1 MIAIPGYQIL
11 SLIYESSNSAVYRG
25 RRNQDNL
32 PVIIKILKQE
42 YPTEADIARY
52 QQEYEIASSLDSECS
67 VKAYEILPLKNT
79 LVMVLEDFGGESLRI
94 LMDSQKFTLLGFL
107 GLAIKIAESLGELHA
122 RNIIHKDI
130 NPSNI
135 VYNPVTG
142 ELKII
147 DFSIAMVLG
156 RTHASESGA
165 AKLSAHLEGTFAYM
179 SPEQTGRMNR
189 QLDYR
194 TDFYSLGA
202 TFYELLLG
210 ELPFT
215 SGDAMELVHAHIAKQ
230 PVPPHERLAEIPKA
244 MSDIVMKLM
253 AKNPEERYQSAWGL
267 KADLATCLEQ
277 LQGGGIISEFS
288 LGRQDIS
295 EKFQIPQKLYGR
307 QAEIDNLLAAFDR
320 VKQGATEMILVAGYS
335 GIGKSALVAAI
346 TSPIVREGGYFI
358 TGKFDQFQRSIPYS
372 AVVSAFSELVRLLLS
387 QSEAQLKQWREK
399 ILAALG
405 PNGQIIIDVIPE
417 VELIIGPQPPVP
429 ELKPAE
435 AQNRF
440 NFVFQNFIEVFCTP
454 EHPLV
459 IFLDDLQWADSG
471 SLKLLKLMMADEQM
485 QYLFLIGAYRDNEV
499 SPTHP
504 LMMTVEALRQQ
515 NAVVSQETL
524 TPLNVAQVAELI
536 ADTLHR
542 EAESVTPLADLVV
555 RKTEGNPFFV
565 NQFLKTLYQENLITF
580 APPQTNKI
588 GGWQWDIAQIEAVG
602 ITENVVELMIGKL
615 KKLPEA
621 TQEVLR
627 LGACLGSQFDLN
639 TLCLIY
645 EMEATTTF
653 QGLLPAIKE
662 GLLLPISDMS
672 MPEEELINFPL
683 LILSYKFLH
692 DRVQQAAYSL
702 IDDDHKQAV
711 HLRIGRMLLASTPE
725 EYRSDRVFELV
736 DHMNVGRYLI
746 TEEAEKLELA
756 ALNLEAGKKAQ
767 DATAYVAAK
776 TYLTAGIEGLP
787 KNSWEHYYNL
797 AFNLHKERAVVEYLN
812 GNFEASL
819 EFIHLTLER
828 AKTID
833 ESAEIYNL
841 LIVQYGL
848 RAKYD
853 EAIRVGRTALAL
865 LGVDLPEENL
875 QEAIGAEFAAAKEKW
890 QDQDIA
896 ALVDAPPMTNSEKK
910 LALKLLTNLGLSAY
924 LTSPQLWMVIFL
936 KGVNISLEYG
946 STADSC
952 ICYTN
957 YGILL
962 TSVLGDYQSA
972 YQFGQLAIKLI
983 DKWNAKDLKCRAYI
997 GLANGVNYW
1006 FQHIKDSNTLNHD
1019 GYQAALECGDLEYAG
1034 YALHNTALNGFFE
1047 GKNLGKLIEEVPRY
1061 LQFCQKTKNQFSSEM
1076 LLGLELG
1083 ISELT
1088 RVGTESAT
1096 DGEPIPDKDADYQAN
1111 CQANQNFYG
1120 LCVYLIRSLQ
1130 IRYLCGDF
1138 AGALQRAQAAEK
1150 LLVFITGTLPVAD
1163 YTFYHALTL
1172 AALYESA
1179 PPETSEEYS
1188 GLASRSDYW
1197 EQLTAYRG
1205 QLQIWANNSPA
1216 NFGHKLFL
1224 VEAEMARLQGQD
1236 LQAIDLYDRA
1246 IESAVEYE
1254 FVHQEALGNEL
1265 AAKFWI
1271 NKGKSKIA
1279 KTYLSE
1285 AMWCY
1290 QRWGALHKVEQLQI
1304 RYPQLLAKTSSRS
1317 LAGATLNATYTSTG
1331 SASAELDLVS
1341 VMKATRVISGE
1352 IVLEKLLSKLMKILI
1367 ENAGAQKGCL
1377 ILSEQGQLKIA
1388 VAASADS
1395 KDGVVQPGTLV
1406 EAVADL
1412 PQTVINYVERSGKDL
1427 VLGNAAGEGRFTAD
1441 PYIAARN
1448 LKSLL
1453 CTPIVNGG
1461 KLIGILYLE
1470 NNLTTRTFTSDR
1482 LEVLRILSSQ
1492 AAISLE
1498 NAILYASLE
1507 QKVTERTREL
1517 NEKNTRLEQTL
1528 QELQRTQAQLIQTEK
1543 MSGLG
1548 QMVAGVAHEINNPVS
1563 FIYGN
1568 IAPATQYVRELLNL
1582 IDLYQEHYPKP
1593 VEEIQEMLE
1602 DMELE
1607 FMVEDLQKLLHSM
1620 HSGAERIRNIV
1631 LSLRNFSRLDEAEM
1645 KPVDLHE
1652 GIESTL
1658 MLLQPRLRAES
1669 DRAEIEVVKDYA
1681 KLPKV
1686 TCYASQIN
1694 QVLMNILGNACD
1706 ALETMRTGKSTSE
1719 NQPAITIRTAVENK
1733 SVKIIITDNGPG
1745 MPESVCNK
1753 IFDPFF
1759 TTKPVG
1765 SGTGLGLSV
1774 AYQIVVDKHG
1784 GHLSCSST
1792 PGSGAQF
1799 TIEIPV

>member
-1 MIAIPGYQIL
+1 MTNDKRNYTMIAIPGYQIL
-11 SLIYESSNSAVYRG
+11 SLIYESSNSVVYRG

-52 QQEYEIASSLDSECS
+52 QQEYEIASSIDSECS

-94 LMDSQKFTLLGFL
+94 LMDSQKFTMLGFL
-107 GLAIKIAESLGELHA
+107 SLAIKIAESLGELHA

-142 ELKII
+142 QLKII
-147 DFSIAMVLG
+147 DFSIALILG
-156 RTHASESGA
+156 RDNSPKSG
-165 AKLSAHLEGTFAYM
+165 HLEGTFAYM

-215 SGDAMELVHAHIAKQ
+215 SSDAMELVHAHIAKQ
-230 PVPPHERLAEIPKA
+230 PLPPHDRLSEIPKA
-244 MSDIVMKLM
+244 ISDIVMKLM
-253 AKNPEERYQSAWGL
+253 AKSPEERYQSAWGL
-267 KADLATCLEQ
+267 KADLVICLDQ
-277 LQGGGIISEFS
+277 LQEVGNITEFT
-288 LGRQDIS
+288 LGKQDIS

-320 VKQGATEMILVAGYS
+320 VKQGSTEMVLVAGYS
-335 GIGKSALVAAI
+335 GIGKSALVGEI
-346 TSPIVREGGYFI
+346 TSPIVRGSGYFI
-358 TGKFDQFQRSIPYS
+358 AGKFDQFQRSIPYS

-387 QSEAQLKQWREK
+387 QSEAQLTQWREK

-440 NFVFQNFIEVFCTP
+440 NFVFQNFIEVFCSP

-504 LMMTVEALRQQ
+504 LMMTVEALRQLG
-515 NAVVSQETL
+515 AVVSQEIL
-524 TPLNVAQVAELI
+524 TPLNVEQVGELI

-542 EAESVTPLADLVV
+542 PLESVKPLAELVV

-580 APPQTNKI
+580 EPPQANKI

-702 IDDDHKQAV
+702 IDDDQKQAV
-711 HLRIGRMLLASTPE
+711 HLRIGRMLLASTPV

-746 TEEAEKLELA
+746 AEEAEKLELA

-776 TYLTAGIEGLP
+776 AYLTAGIEGLP
-787 KNSWEHYYNL
+787 ANSWSNYYEL

-819 EFIHLTLER
+819 EFINLTLER

-833 ESAEIYNL
+833 ETAEIYNL

-848 RAKYD
+848 RAQYD
-853 EAIRVGRTALAL
+853 EAIRVGKKALGL
-865 LGVDLPEENL
+865 LGVELPEDNL
-875 QEAIGAEFAAAKEKW
+875 SEAISAEFAAAKQQW
-890 QDQDIA
+890 QDRDIP
-896 ALVDAPPMTNSEKK
+896 ALVDDPPMTSSEKK

-946 STADSC
+946 STPESC

-972 YQFGQLAIKLI
+972 YQFGKLAIKLI

-1006 FQHIKDSNTLNHD
+1006 FQHIKYSNNLNHD

-1047 GKNLGKLIEEVPRY
+1047 GKNLGKLLEEIPRY
-1061 LQFCQKTKNQFSSEM
+1061 IQFCQKTKNQFSGDM

-1083 ISELT
+1083 IGELT
-1088 RVGTESAT
+1088 RVGTESGT
-1096 DGEPIPDKDADYQAN
+1096 DGEPIPDKDADYQAS

-1130 IRYLCGDF
+1130 IRYLFGDLS
-1138 AGALQRAQAAEK
+1138 GALERAQAAEK
-1150 LLVFITGTLPVAD
+1150 LLPFITGTLPVAD

-1172 AALYESA
+1172 AALYEEE
-1179 PPETSEEYS
+1179 PGGPGDRETS
-1188 GLASRSDYW
+1188 
-1197 EQLTAYRG
+1197 
-1205 QLQIWANNSPA
+1205 
-1216 NFGHKLFL
+1216 
-1224 VEAEMARLQGQD
+1224 
-1236 LQAIDLYDRA
+1236 
-1246 IESAVEYE
+1246 
-1254 FVHQEALGNEL
+1254 
-1265 AAKFWI
+1265 
-1271 NKGKSKIA
+1271 
-1279 KTYLSE
+1279 
-1285 AMWCY
+1285 
-1290 QRWGALHKVEQLQI
+1290 GALTPNPSPRGRGDQD
-1304 RYPQLLAKTSSRS
+1304 
-1317 LAGATLNATYTSTG
+1317 TG
-1331 SASAELDLVS
+1331 RPTD
-1341 VMKATRVISGE
+1341 
-1352 IVLEKLLSKLMKILI
+1352 
-1367 ENAGAQKGCL
+1367 
-1377 ILSEQGQLKIA
+1377 
-1388 VAASADS
+1388 
-1395 KDGVVQPGTLV
+1395 
-1406 EAVADL
+1406 
-1412 PQTVINYVERSGKDL
+1412 YGK
-1427 VLGNAAGEGRFTAD
+1427 N
-1441 PYIAARN
+1441 
-1448 LKSLL
+1448 
-1453 CTPIVNGG
+1453 
-1461 KLIGILYLE
+1461 
-1470 NNLTTRTFTSDR
+1470 
-1482 LEVLRILSSQ
+1482 
-1492 AAISLE
+1492 
-1498 NAILYASLE
+1498 
-1507 QKVTERTREL
+1507 
-1517 NEKNTRLEQTL
+1517 
-1528 QELQRTQAQLIQTEK
+1528 
-1543 MSGLG
+1543 
-1548 QMVAGVAHEINNPVS
+1548 
-1563 FIYGN
+1563 
-1568 IAPATQYVRELLNL
+1568 
-1582 IDLYQEHYPKP
+1582 
-1593 VEEIQEMLE
+1593 
-1602 DMELE
+1602 
-1607 FMVEDLQKLLHSM
+1607 
-1620 HSGAERIRNIV
+1620 
-1631 LSLRNFSRLDEAEM
+1631 
-1645 KPVDLHE
+1645 
-1652 GIESTL
+1652 
-1658 MLLQPRLRAES
+1658 
-1669 DRAEIEVVKDYA
+1669 
-1681 KLPKV
+1681 
-1686 TCYASQIN
+1686 
-1694 QVLMNILGNACD
+1694 
-1706 ALETMRTGKSTSE
+1706 
-1719 NQPAITIRTAVENK
+1719 
-1733 SVKIIITDNGPG
+1733 
-1745 MPESVCNK
+1745 
-1753 IFDPFF
+1753 
-1759 TTKPVG
+1759 
-1765 SGTGLGLSV
+1765 
-1774 AYQIVVDKHG
+1774 
-1784 GHLSCSST
+1784 
-1792 PGSGAQF
+1792 
-1799 TIEIPV
+1799 